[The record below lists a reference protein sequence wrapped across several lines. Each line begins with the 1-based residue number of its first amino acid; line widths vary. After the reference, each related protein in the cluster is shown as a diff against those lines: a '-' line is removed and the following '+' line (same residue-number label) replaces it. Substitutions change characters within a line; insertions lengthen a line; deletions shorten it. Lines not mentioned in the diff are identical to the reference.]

1 MNKYKILWHK
11 SLKAHLCRIM
21 LGVDTWQEWFT
32 DNDWIG
38 IILGFLLYFIVLV
51 SASPIT
57 FIVSII
63 CSIVDVNYA
72 RRQIKA
78 GNQTFIDNALKYK
91 LIQKLKGE

>member
-1 MNKYKILWHK
+1 MKKYKLLWHK
-11 SLKAHLCRIM
+11 SLKTHLCRII
-21 LGVDTWQEWFT
+21 LGIDTWQECFT
-32 DNDWIG
+32 DNDWLG
-38 IILGFLLYFIVLV
+38 IILGFLLYFIILV

-63 CSIVDVNYA
+63 CTIVDVSYA

-91 LIQKLKGE
+91 LIKELEG